1 MTQSDDNRARYYRV
15 SAAKWPIEKYLLCDS
30 AREAAEEFAALF
42 DFGDL
47 FDQVEITVSLAD
59 ARGKRQTQ
67 QFTVRSSNMRV
78 YEAVWAQNVSESE
91 PEEVLE
97 LEALGEI
104 DDVPL
109 EGALDDS
116 FVRDDDLEEDDE
128 FDEWVQREE
137 TGPFSEL
144 LPDDAGAA
152 AMDEPAVLKILAAAN
167 ETDPP
172 DDEPDDSSS
181 SGLRRLAGLATRRYG
196 TLVRGCSGAGAD
208 ARPER
213 RLNRGCARAR
223 ASAVWP

>member
-1 MTQSDDNRARYYRV
+1 MTHSDNNRARYYRV

-59 ARGKRQTQ
+59 ARGRRQTQ

-78 YEAVWAQNVSESE
+78 YEAVWVENVSESE
-91 PEEVLE
+91 PEEVLD

-104 DDVPL
+104 GDVPL

-116 FVRDDDLEEDDE
+116 FAREDDLEEDDE

-144 LPDDAGAA
+144 LPEDAGAA
-152 AMDEPAVLKILAAAN
+152 AHEPAVLKILAAAN
-167 ETDPP
+167 ESEPP

-181 SGLRRLAGLATRRYG
+181 SGLRRLAGLASRGYG
-196 TLVRGCSGAGAD
+196 TLVKGLFGRRRG
-208 ARPER
+208 
-213 RLNRGCARAR
+213 RA
-223 ASAVWP
+223 A